1 MTNKKNVGGLIK
13 VMEMDMELRGF
24 QASITITDRNKTSIT
39 FEEPATNPQNTLRN
53 IHLNNTNKLLFAHL

>member
-1 MTNKKNVGGLIK
+1 
-13 VMEMDMELRGF
+13 MEMDMELRGF

-39 FEEPATNPQNTLRN
+39 FEEPVTNPQNTLRN